1 MKRAVTAMS
10 ERALAYGDEPLKH
23 RILVLYEAEGMS
35 GDTASYLIRSL
46 LSEGC
51 VRYETVEKTPQG
63 LQARLIEREG
73 PTGLIVTTTR
83 DGLHP
88 ENETRLISLTLADGQ
103 DQTRA
108 ILAALAD
115 EDRWDEVDRAPWHA
129 LQRWI
134 AASGARVVV
143 PFAPALVSLI
153 PPNCRAASAR
163 HQATPEPDPH
173 SCPAAPGQSRAR
185 PPGPRSGDPSGLHG
199 HSRACGRLYQ
209 GPSFVTHGA
218 SVLGAELI
226 PWCWEDPRHASS
238 DHGSNG
244 LCS

>member
-1 MKRAVTAMS
+1 
-10 ERALAYGDEPLKH
+10 

-35 GDTASYLIRSL
+35 GETASYLIRSL

-88 ENETRLISLTLADGQ
+88 ENEPRLISLTLADGQ

-108 ILAALAD
+108 ILASLAE
-115 EDRWDEVDRAPWHA
+115 EDRRDEVSREPWHA

-134 AASGARVVV
+134 ATSDARVTI
-143 PFAPALVSLI
+143 PYANALVGLI
-153 PPNCRAASAR
+153 PPLAV
-163 HQATPEPDPH
+163 
-173 SCPAAPGQSRAR
+173 
-185 PPGPRSGDPSGLHG
+185 
-199 HSRACGRLYQ
+199 RLRRD
-209 GPSFVTHGA
+209 TKI
-218 SVLGAELI
+218 LL
-226 PWCWEDPRHASS
+226 
-238 DHGSNG
+238 N
-244 LCS
+244 L